1 MKQWFERMPVYMRAV
16 FVMQFLG
23 LIILTLWLAASVLI
37 PLCVALI
44 LAMLL
49 LPAVKRM
56 EKWRIPSIA
65 AVVLA
70 LLGLIVSFGSIA
82 TFFSMQ
88 FSGFASEAPLLRQRF
103 TYIVNSSKE
112 KINEVAVDKLNLDPG
127 YVDELLQFELTEASH
142 GAGALIGVAF
152 EKTTGLML
160 TIGLSL
166 VFAFFF
172 LLYRRS
178 FHKFFILVTPENR
191 SRTFRRVVRNIEKLA
206 QNYVVG
212 LFTVVVII
220 GSIITLGLTILGI
233 KYAVLLGF
241 LSGMLVVVPYIGLA
255 TGFILTL
262 LVTVVTK
269 DSGWY
274 FVGVAVVFGLT
285 QVLES
290 NLITPSIVGNKVKI
304 NPMAAMTALFV
315 GQMIWGVAG
324 MILAIPMLAMVKVVF
339 DHVDELQPYGF
350 LLGSEFADNVYEPYD
365 EDLDEVDVMPVISFK
380 TSEAPPPP
388 PVPTGV
394 QALDLDE
401 KQQ

>member
-1 MKQWFERMPVYMRAV
+1 MKQWFDRMPVYVRAV
-16 FVMQFLG
+16 FVLQFLG
-23 LIILTLWLAASVLI
+23 LIFLTLWLASSVLI

-56 EKWRIPSIA
+56 EKWRVPSA
-65 AVVLA
+65 LAVIVALLA
-70 LLGLIVSFGSIA
+70 LVVTFGSIA
-82 TFFSMQ
+82 AFFSIQ
-88 FSGFASEAPLLRQRF
+88 FSGFTSEAPLLRQRF
-103 TYIVNSSKE
+103 QYIVNSSKE
-112 KINEVAVDKLNLDPG
+112 KINDVAVGKLNLDPG
-127 YVDELLQFELTEASH
+127 YVEELLQFELTEASH

-152 EKTTGLML
+152 QKTTGLML
-160 TIGLSL
+160 TVGLSL

-172 LLYRRS
+172 LLYRKS
-178 FHKFFILVTPENR
+178 FHKFFILVTPEHRN
-191 SRTFRRVVRNIEKLA
+191 RTFRRVVRNIEKLA

-255 TGFILTL
+255 TGFLLTL

-274 FVGVAVVFGLT
+274 FAGVVLVFGLT

-290 NLITPSIVGNKVKI
+290 NLITPNIVGNKVKI
-304 NPMAAMTALFV
+304 NPMVAMAALFV
-315 GQMIWGVAG
+315 GQMVWGVAG

-365 EDLDEVDVMPVISFK
+365 EDLDEAEVLPVISLK
-380 TSEAPPPP
+380 KASEPPPP
-388 PVPTGV
+388 PSAPTNV
-394 QALDLDE
+394 RPLDDD
-401 KQQ
+401 